1 VTGPVPKFVRRHRVA
16 QKLREAA
23 DLLATDGWVQG
34 VPEDDQGRHCA
45 AGAIEA
51 VTGDGTGKNF
61 AVSGTAMVA
70 VADHL
75 GIRIT
80 DWNDQPGRTAEEV
93 IAVLR
98 ETAAEQDARAATAL
112 AAWNDEHQ
120 LTLEEVGEVIAAL
133 EQVSRPAGE
142 LP

>member
-75 GIRIT
+75 GIRT
-80 DWNDQPGRTAEEV
+80 
-93 IAVLR
+93 
-98 ETAAEQDARAATAL
+98 AEQDARAATAL